1 MIFQVLESRALQVGL
16 SDSSSKKKEKE
27 VACVARPQKA

>member
-1 MIFQVLESRALQVGL
+1 VGL